1 MKTQRI
7 QKIKRWQHET
17 INLTYQK
24 IQEMTQQIQKGCE
37 MTRIKLWLL
46 DVVFNWCMPELSRS
60 IEYGILEDFYMELRA
75 MRVFY
80 KKDK

>member
-1 MKTQRI
+1 
-7 QKIKRWQHET
+7 
-17 INLTYQK
+17 
-24 IQEMTQQIQKGCE
+24 
-37 MTRIKLWLL
+37 
-46 DVVFNWCMPELSRS
+46 MPELSRS